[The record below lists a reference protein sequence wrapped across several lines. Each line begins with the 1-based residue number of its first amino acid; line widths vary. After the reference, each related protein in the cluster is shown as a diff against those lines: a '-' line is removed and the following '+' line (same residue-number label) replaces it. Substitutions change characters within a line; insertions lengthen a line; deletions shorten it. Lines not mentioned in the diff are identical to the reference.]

1 MLRNVEDIIQRDFFN
16 GGEII
21 RTPPTLQLYFHII
34 MANKKKQNVEVE
46 KLANREKI
54 CVFE

>member
-1 MLRNVEDIIQRDFFN
+1 MLRNIEDIIQRDFFN

-54 CVFE
+54 